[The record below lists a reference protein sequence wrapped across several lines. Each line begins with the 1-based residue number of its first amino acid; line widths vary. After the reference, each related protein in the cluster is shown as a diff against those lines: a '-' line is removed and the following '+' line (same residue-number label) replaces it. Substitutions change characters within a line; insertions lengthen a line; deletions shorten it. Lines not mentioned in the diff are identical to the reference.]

1 MRHFYI
7 KKHLALL
14 KSEGKKKKHTTAFMS
29 HKPRLGVFS
38 KDEWRDDCPVSTD

>member
-14 KSEGKKKKHTTAFMS
+14 KSEGKKKHTTAFMS
-29 HKPRLGVFS
+29 HKPRLRGIFQ
-38 KDEWRDDCPVSTD
+38 R